1 MIKTLKENYYNLRKN
16 INFSK
21 MIYYKLMLLLL
32 LISFLYVYFYN
43 LYIAIIG
50 MICYNYGIKRVKN
63 SIIRYFTV
71 FYLIRGTYG

>member
-21 MIYYKLMLLLL
+21 MIDYKIMLLLL

>member
-1 MIKTLKENYYNLRKN
+1 MID
-16 INFSK
+16 
-21 MIYYKLMLLLL
+21 YKIMLLLL

>member
-1 MIKTLKENYYNLRKN
+1 MIKTSKENYYNLRKN

-21 MIYYKLMLLLL
+21 MIDYKFMILLL

-50 MICYNYGIKRVKN
+50 MICYN
-63 SIIRYFTV
+63 
-71 FYLIRGTYG
+71 